1 MDRVI
6 DNRRFRLLY
15 RLCGGKRLRFSDVG
29 TLSAP
34 VGPMWT
40 GASPVIGLTSSDGI
54 AKLWLGIRCDGE
66 GFGVRHTAFLCDLS
80 LTGGGSES
88 DSYGGRICGAAAV

>member
-1 MDRVI
+1 MDMVI

-34 VGPMWT
+34 VGPVWT
-40 GASPVIGLTSSDGI
+40 GALPVIGWASSDGI
-54 AKLWLGIRCDGE
+54 GLPWLRIRRDGE
-66 GFGVRHTAFLCDLS
+66 GLGIEHTTLLCDLS
-80 LTGGGSES
+80 LRKGSEV
-88 DSYGGRICGAAAV
+88 DYEVGRNCEAAVV